1 MTTATQPPTAVQQV
15 ETWFS
20 NFIASAESFFKSKA
34 WPFVKTFFL
43 SLVESELT
51 LIEPYAAQAAQKVET
66 ELGLLFTSPGDFI
79 RFFNAVVA
87 ELWQIVQGNS
97 LAVAEQTIL
106 TAAQAAIANLLISK
120 SAA

>member
-1 MTTATQPPTAVQQV
+1 M
-15 ETWFS
+15 
-20 NFIASAESFFKSKA
+20 
-34 WPFVKTFFL
+34 